1 MQLILHSYLSTSK
14 HKQLKEITG
23 THFISYCLNPNCSS
37 PAINRPD
44 TKFCAT
50 CGFKLVLKER
60 YRAIKQIG
68 EGGFGRTFLAI
79 DEDKLNQICVI
90 KQFLPQAQGTNNI
103 EKASELFK
111 LEAVQLAELGHTH
124 PQIPELLAYF
134 TQDNKQYLVQELID
148 GQNLAEEITQNGT
161 FSDSNSHFKVS

>member
-1 MQLILHSYLSTSK
+1 M
-14 HKQLKEITG
+14 
-23 THFISYCLNPNCSS
+23 
-37 PAINRPD
+37 
-44 TKFCAT
+44 
-50 CGFKLVLKER
+50 LKER